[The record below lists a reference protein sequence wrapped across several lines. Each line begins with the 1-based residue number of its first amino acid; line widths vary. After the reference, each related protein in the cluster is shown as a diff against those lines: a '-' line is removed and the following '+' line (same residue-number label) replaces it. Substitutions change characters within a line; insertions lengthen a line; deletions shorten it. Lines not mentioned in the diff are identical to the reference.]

1 MAGIN
6 AHQKI
11 NEKDAFVLGRS
22 EAYIGVLIDDL
33 VNKGTDEPYR
43 MFTSRAEYRLMLR
56 QDNAD
61 IRLTKKAHDIG
72 LASDQRLE
80 DVQDKIKQTNEIIAH
95 FTKTSITPQ
104 EVNPM
109 LESIGTSSIPQ
120 NYKLTQILSRPQ
132 VDLPLMINNLES
144 VKNQLANYSADALIQ
159 AEVLMKYSGYLE
171 KEKLLVDKMN
181 RLEDFKIKDDFDFLS
196 VKSISLEAREKLN
209 KQRPQ
214 TIGQAARISG
224 ISPSDVSILMVH
236 LGR

>member
-1 MAGIN
+1 
-6 AHQKI
+6 
-11 NEKDAFVLGRS
+11 L
-22 EAYIGVLIDDL
+22 
-33 VNKGTDEPYR
+33 
-43 MFTSRAEYRLMLR
+43 
-56 QDNAD
+56 
-61 IRLTKKAHDIG
+61 G
-72 LASDQRLE
+72 LASDQRLK
-80 DVQDKIKQTNEIIAH
+80 DVEEKVKQTNEIINY
-95 FTKTSITPQ
+95 FTKTSISPS

-109 LESIGTSSIPQ
+109 LAELGTTAIPQ

-132 VDLPLMINNLES
+132 IDLPLMIDKLDS
-144 VKNQLANYSADALIQ
+144 VKAFLAEYSKDALIQ

-196 VKSISLEAREKLN
+196 IKSISLEAREKLN
-209 KQRPQ
+209 KQRPK

>member
-1 MAGIN
+1 
-6 AHQKI
+6 
-11 NEKDAFVLGRS
+11 
-22 EAYIGVLIDDL
+22 
-33 VNKGTDEPYR
+33 
-43 MFTSRAEYRLMLR
+43 
-56 QDNAD
+56 
-61 IRLTKKAHDIG
+61 
-72 LASDQRLE
+72 
-80 DVQDKIKQTNEIIAH
+80 
-95 FTKTSITPQ
+95 
-104 EVNPM
+104 
-109 LESIGTSSIPQ
+109 
-120 NYKLTQILSRPQ
+120 
-132 VDLPLMINNLES
+132 

>member
-1 MAGIN
+1 MFDIDPNADMPAEIEVGRGFMLDYLEYCTEVSNVDKKQHFTYVLSKPVTIDVPKDPKVPVPEWEKAQIDTFKFTYPTIKIYGNIATDNERAISSDFYALYESLVEIGDFDRAITHKIKLKNTIN
-6 AHQKI
+6 KI
-11 NEKDAFVLGRS
+11 FN
-22 EAYIGVLIDDL
+22 
-33 VNKGTDEPYR
+33 
-43 MFTSRAEYRLMLR
+43 FTSTTNVASNRA
-56 QDNAD
+56 
-61 IRLTKKAHDIG
+61 
-72 LASDQRLE
+72 
-80 DVQDKIKQTNEIIAH
+80 
-95 FTKTSITPQ
+95 
-104 EVNPM
+104 
-109 LESIGTSSIPQ
+109 
-120 NYKLTQILSRPQ
+120 QI
-132 VDLPLMINNLES
+132 
-144 VKNQLANYSADALIQ
+144 NQLANYSTDAIIQ